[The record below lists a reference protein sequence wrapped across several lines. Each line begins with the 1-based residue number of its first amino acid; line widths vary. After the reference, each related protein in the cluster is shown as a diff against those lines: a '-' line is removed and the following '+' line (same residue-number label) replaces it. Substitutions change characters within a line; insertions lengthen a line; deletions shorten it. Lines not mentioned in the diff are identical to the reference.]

1 MEGDDFF
8 LGTDLIMRTASVQ
21 EEKPLSLYLSQRFRQ
36 HEIPIS
42 GDSRL
47 FGILGPLLSAPTT
60 FSLANLF
67 HQRKEIESHGRYPTA
82 EATERGPCVW
92 QEFWRLVRGHEAYYS
107 RALQEESS
115 RECVRGEKDWSVKFS
130 SSFWHREWKRFEIC
144 VTHFSYY
151 YPKSRPPW
159 TFCVLCSMCVCV
171 GGVGRPSHPFS
182 SSRRKKRKI

>member
-60 FSLANLF
+60 FILANLF

-82 EATERGPCVW
+82 EATERGPCV
-92 QEFWRLVRGHEAYYS
+92 
-107 RALQEESS
+107 
-115 RECVRGEKDWSVKFS
+115 
-130 SSFWHREWKRFEIC
+130 
-144 VTHFSYY
+144 
-151 YPKSRPPW
+151 
-159 TFCVLCSMCVCV
+159 
-171 GGVGRPSHPFS
+171 
-182 SSRRKKRKI
+182 